1 MCQTSQYNTT
11 LSFPAITNKNLPLR
25 VHGIRD
31 TLHNTLITHFR
42 LSRVPFR
49 CLEMHSKRGYKIC
62 ICSLILGELE
72 SFRNYRGFSINFPK
86 TLKCNLTYYE
96 SETFSDL
103 SLHCSFESENF
114 RFPFL
119 YEKKPHLVYC
129 WQRRPI
135 YRSIYRYSDRQ
146 SVDSRSIVGRQS
158 IDSRSTV
165 GRQSVDSSYI
175 LQKIVGNLLDKLR
188 IFHEWNGHLEIFSR
202 RQIIENSRQYLLLRT
217 DISQKT
223 VVGSP

>member
-62 ICSLILGELE
+62 ICSVILRELE

-86 TLKCNLTYYE
+86 TLRCNLTYYE

-119 YEKKPHLVYC
+119 YEKEPHLVYC
-129 WQRRPI
+129 WQCRPI
-135 YRSIYRYSDRQ
+135 YRSIQ
-146 SVDSRSIVGRQS
+146 RSTVGRQS
-158 IDSRSTV
+158 VDSRSTV
-165 GRQSVDSSYI
+165 GRQSVASRSIVHIYFTKSQAI
-175 LQKIVGNLLDKLR
+175 YQISFEFSMSGTVIQKFLA
-188 IFHEWNGHLEIFSR
+188 
-202 RQIIENSRQYLLLRT
+202 
-217 DISQKT
+217 
-223 VVGSP
+223 VVK